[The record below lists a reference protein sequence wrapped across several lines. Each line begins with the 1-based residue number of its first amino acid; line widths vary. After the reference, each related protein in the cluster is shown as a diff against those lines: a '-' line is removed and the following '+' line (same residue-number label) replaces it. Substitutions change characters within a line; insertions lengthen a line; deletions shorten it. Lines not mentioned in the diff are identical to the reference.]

1 MTMTGEIIFAVL
13 MLAVFVGWMFIKPGK
28 SIFDK

>member
-1 MTMTGEIIFAVL
+1 MAGQIVFTIVMV
-13 MLAVFVGWMFIKPGK
+13 AVFVGWMFIKPGR

>member
-1 MTMTGEIIFAVL
+1 MGGQIAFAVL
-13 MLAVFVGWMFIKPGK
+13 MLVVFALWQTIKPGK

>member
-1 MTMTGEIIFAVL
+1 MAGQIIFTVV
-13 MLAVFVGWMFIKPGK
+13 MLAVFVGWQFIKPGH

>member
-1 MTMTGEIIFAVL
+1 MKAQILFAVL
-13 MLAVFVGWMFIKPGK
+13 MLAVFAGWQLIKPGK

>member
-1 MTMTGEIIFAVL
+1 MVGQIIFAVV
-13 MLAVFVGWMFIKPGK
+13 MLAVFIGWQFVKPGK

>member
-1 MTMTGEIIFAVL
+1 MAGQIVFAIV
-13 MLAVFVGWMFIKPGK
+13 MLAVFVLWQCVKPGK

>member
-1 MTMTGEIIFAVL
+1 MVAQVIFSVV
-13 MLAVFVGWMFIKPGK
+13 MLAVFAGWMFIKPGK

>member
-1 MTMTGEIIFAVL
+1 MVMAGQIIFTVL
-13 MLAVFVGWMFIKPGK
+13 MLAVFVGWQFIKPGK

>member
-1 MTMTGEIIFAVL
+1 MTGQIIFAVL
-13 MLAVFVGWMFIKPGK
+13 ILAVFAGWMFVKPGK

>member
-1 MTMTGEIIFAVL
+1 MTGQIIFTIV
-13 MLAVFVGWMFIKPGK
+13 MLAVFVGWQFIKPGR

>member
-1 MTMTGEIIFAVL
+1 MAGQITFAII
-13 MLAVFVGWMFIKPGK
+13 MLAVFVGWQLIKPGK

>member
-1 MTMTGEIIFAVL
+1 MAGQIVFAIV
-13 MLAVFVGWMFIKPGK
+13 MLVVFALWQTVRIGK

>member
-1 MTMTGEIIFAVL
+1 MTGQIIFMVV
-13 MLAVFVGWMFIKPGK
+13 MLGVFTGWQLIKPGK

>member
-1 MTMTGEIIFAVL
+1 MAGQIIFAIL
-13 MLAVFVGWMFIKPGK
+13 MFVVFALWQTLKPGK

>member
-1 MTMTGEIIFAVL
+1 MVGQIIFAIV
-13 MLAVFVGWMFIKPGK
+13 MLGVFVGLQLIKPGK

>member
-1 MTMTGEIIFAVL
+1 MAAQIIFAVVI
-13 MLAVFVGWMFIKPGK
+13 LAVFGGWQIIKPGK

>member
-1 MTMTGEIIFAVL
+1 MTGQIIFAVVL
-13 MLAVFVGWMFIKPGK
+13 LVVFAGWMFVKPGK

>member
-1 MTMTGEIIFAVL
+1 MAGQIIFAVV
-13 MLAVFVGWMFIKPGK
+13 MLVVFALWQTVKPGK

>member
-1 MTMTGEIIFAVL
+1 MAGQLIFGILVL
-13 MLAVFVGWMFIKPGK
+13 LVFAGWQFVKPGK

>member
-1 MTMTGEIIFAVL
+1 MEAQVVFAVI

>member
-1 MTMTGEIIFAVL
+1 MVGQVVFAVASL
-13 MLAVFVGWMFIKPGK
+13 VVFVLWQLIKPGK

>member
-1 MTMTGEIIFAVL
+1 MTGQIIFAVL
-13 MLAVFVGWMFIKPGK
+13 MLGAFVAWQFIKPGK

>member
-1 MTMTGEIIFAVL
+1 MTGQIVFMII
-13 MLAVFVGWMFIKPGK
+13 MLAVFVGWQFIKPGK

>member
-1 MTMTGEIIFAVL
+1 MTGEIVFAVI
-13 MLAVFVGWMFIKPGK
+13 MLLVFAGWQFIKPGK

>member
-1 MTMTGEIIFAVL
+1 MAAQIVFAVV
-13 MLAVFVGWMFIKPGK
+13 MLVVFVGWQLVKPRK

>member
-1 MTMTGEIIFAVL
+1 MVGQIVFMVVL
-13 MLAVFVGWMFIKPGK
+13 IGVFVGWQFVKPGK

>member
-1 MTMTGEIIFAVL
+1 MVGQIIFAVI

>member
-1 MTMTGEIIFAVL
+1 MEGQIIFAVL
-13 MLAVFVGWMFIKPGK
+13 MLLVFVGWMFVKPGK

>member
-1 MTMTGEIIFAVL
+1 MTGQILFAVL
-13 MLAVFVGWMFIKPGK
+13 MLVVFAGWQLVKPGK

>member
-1 MTMTGEIIFAVL
+1 MTAQIIFAVL
-13 MLAVFVGWMFIKPGK
+13 ILAVFAGWMFINPGK

>member
-1 MTMTGEIIFAVL
+1 MTGQIIFAVL
-13 MLAVFVGWMFIKPGK
+13 MLAVFVGWQFVKPGR